1 MIGLDT
7 NVLIRYLTQ
16 DDPIQSP
23 KATRIVERYFTEEET
38 GFVSLASILET
49 AWVLEN
55 IYALSA
61 QRLAET
67 IEKILQI
74 RTLLVQ
80 NETEVHTAIFALK
93 TGQASFADALIG
105 ALGTWAGC
113 TSTLTFDKK
122 ASRLQGFELIP

>member
-7 NVLIRYLTQ
+7 NILVRYLAQ

-23 KATRIVERYFTEEET
+23 KATRILERTFTPEKP
-38 GFVSLASILET
+38 GFLSLASVLET

-55 IYALSA
+55 IYGLSNLK
-61 QRLAET
+61 LAEA
-67 IEKILQI
+67 IERLLQI
-74 RTLLVQ
+74 EALLIQ
-80 NETEVHTAIFALK
+80 NEKEVHTAMFVLK
-93 TGQASFADALIG
+93 TGQGSFDDALIG
-105 ALGTWAGC
+105 ALGAWADC